1 MKKIFALYD
10 KVARWLA
17 AIPIDKWLHFVF
29 GIVIATVSFFLLDMK
44 ACIAPVIVAAIVK
57 EVIDE
62 FRYGG
67 ADFAD
72 FAYTAVGGA
81 IIQLLCLF

>member
-1 MKKIFALYD
+1 MKKIFKLYD
-10 KVARWLA
+10 AVARRLA

-29 GIVIATVSFFLLDMK
+29 GIVIAAASYFLLDIK

-57 EVIDE
+57 ELIDE
-62 FRYGG
+62 FRCGG

-72 FAYTAVGGA
+72 LAYTVVGGA